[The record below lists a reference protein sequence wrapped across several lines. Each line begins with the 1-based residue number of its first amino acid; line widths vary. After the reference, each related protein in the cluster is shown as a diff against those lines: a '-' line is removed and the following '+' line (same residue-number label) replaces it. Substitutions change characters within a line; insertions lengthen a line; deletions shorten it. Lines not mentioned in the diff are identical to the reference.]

1 MTESF
6 NFYIHLK
13 HQENCEDAFINLMQ
27 ADLFVKR
34 SFFKKKVPE
43 PSWGGHGVGDINL
56 ARYLFCVH
64 LSDV

>member
-34 SFFKKKVPE
+34 SFLKEGTRTLVGWP
-43 PSWGGHGVGDINL
+43 WG
-56 ARYLFCVH
+56 R
-64 LSDV
+64 